1 MKKNMLKVI
10 FFFLIVAVRSFSIID
25 DEINEI
31 FQIESSKNK
40 ELILEQE
47 VRTETFDPVLV
58 RDTYSKRL
66 IDYLYQQLF
75 KIDENGN
82 VENCLLEKSEWKDKT
97 KLYCILKDDI
107 YFYNGDKITAYD
119 VKASIEDFIERSFM
133 NMSYDSIKKVKVI
146 NDREFYIIL
155 KYPDV
160 TLERALTN
168 PIISIIK
175 RVDGK
180 ILGSGIYYVAEEK
193 NKAFLLK
200 KNKYYKEEKYDFESV
215 EVRGELNSYQRILN
229 SMKAHKY
236 ITYDLYK
243 EDIEKAKEIGAI
255 TDRIKIE
262 QGNIFDIYSLLFGN
276 NYEYSLDEK
285 KAIESIID
293 RDIETVYPEKMFL
306 KIKGL
311 NENKFKLSKLKKEYS
326 LEKSR
331 EIIKKN
337 NLDKRKIEIM
347 CLNTIHSREMAN
359 KVIRELEKEGL
370 QVELKIYDLNKFM
383 HKLRSKDYDI
393 AVYNITISS
402 KYLGASLEKI
412 LIGDLASEE
421 LHDSIGP
428 FISLMKQSKSQDEAF
443 LALDKILS
451 LIYSGRYFI
460 PIEHKETYIL
470 GEGEVIQRVKK

>member
-1 MKKNMLKVI
+1 
-10 FFFLIVAVRSFSIID
+10 
-25 DEINEI
+25 
-31 FQIESSKNK
+31 
-40 ELILEQE
+40 
-47 VRTETFDPVLV
+47 
-58 RDTYSKRL
+58 
-66 IDYLYQQLF
+66 
-75 KIDENGN
+75 
-82 VENCLLEKSEWKDKT
+82 
-97 KLYCILKDDI
+97 
-107 YFYNGDKITAYD
+107 
-119 VKASIEDFIERSFM
+119 
-133 NMSYDSIKKVKVI
+133 
-146 NDREFYIIL
+146 
-155 KYPDV
+155 
-160 TLERALTN
+160 
-168 PIISIIK
+168 
-175 RVDGK
+175 
-180 ILGSGIYYVAEEK
+180 
-193 NKAFLLK
+193 
-200 KNKYYKEEKYDFESV
+200 
-215 EVRGELNSYQRILN
+215 
-229 SMKAHKY
+229 
-236 ITYDLYK
+236 
-243 EDIEKAKEIGAI
+243 
-255 TDRIKIE
+255 
-262 QGNIFDIYSLLFGN
+262 
-276 NYEYSLDEK
+276 
-285 KAIESIID
+285 
-293 RDIETVYPEKMFL
+293 MFL

-428 FISLMKQSKSQDEAF
+428 FISLMKQSKSQDETF
-443 LALDKILS
+443 LVLDKILS